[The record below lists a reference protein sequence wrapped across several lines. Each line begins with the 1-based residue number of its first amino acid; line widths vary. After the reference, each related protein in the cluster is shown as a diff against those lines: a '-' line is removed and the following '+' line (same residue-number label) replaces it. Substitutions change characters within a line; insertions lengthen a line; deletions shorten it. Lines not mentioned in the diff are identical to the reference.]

1 MKNIIK
7 TNPCTPYAKALWKL
21 PVRTAKIDDYDN
33 VVLGVTIISRGLY
46 ISRVWEV
53 VCRLFY
59 VSHEYKEDLEYN
71 VTKWSLSLKICKQLR
86 NGQPCVMRS
95 VWSCFSVTGL
105 NQYIW
110 DVRFSMT
117 DGLRLIKGIDPW
129 YKEPCRGC
137 GNDTDGGHFCNSC
150 KQEAKIN
157 VTNCGNKNCQG
168 GVINGINPKVCK
180 KCNP

>member
-1 MKNIIK
+1 MKNIK
-7 TNPCTPYAKALWKL
+7 TNPCTLYPRAPWKL